1 MNMERKR
8 PRHPKKN
15 LTPYHPDVTFYASAS
30 RLSQNFGVAVRPY
43 QPDDINPFTESDLMD
58 AYVSDFFRKKTE
70 NIHRSE
76 IAAALFGLLTYG
88 VRDCNSPFPR
98 RIWNDSHLIPPI
110 EKTLIRMAEKF
121 GIIYSHPDQKFLFT
135 GTPLVYV
142 DEKDKAIPNVRNKS
156 QETKKHGTLTDFWRQ
171 SKQDGLEML
180 FIEDENGNPLAIVNF
195 HFKEIGYD
203 DNPTMLLVK
212 RSTYVHPDHQHRG
225 IGTWMNEIT
234 NNAMQAL
241 QLLLK
246 IPVSLYAECEP
257 NNIPSIRNAS
267 KLFGQPKTE
276 ANGRLLFLK
285 NYL

>member
-1 MNMERKR
+1 MNMERR
-8 PRHPKKN
+8 RYRHPKRN
-15 LTPYHPDVTFYASAS
+15 LIPYPDVTFYESAS
-30 RLSQNFGVAVRPY
+30 RLPQNFGVDVRAY

-58 AYVSDFFRKKTE
+58 AYVSNFFGKKTE

-76 IAAALFGLLTYG
+76 IAASLFGLLTYG
-88 VRDCNSPFPR
+88 VRDYNSPFPKK
-98 RIWNDSHLIPPI
+98 IWNDSHLIPPI
-110 EKTLIRMAEKF
+110 EETMRRMVKKF

-135 GTPLVYV
+135 GTPLVCV
-142 DEKDKAIPNVRNKS
+142 DEKGKAMSNIRNKS
-156 QETKKHGTLTDFWRQ
+156 QETKKPGALTDFWRQ
-171 SKQDGLEML
+171 SKQNGLEML
-180 FIEDENGNPLAIVNF
+180 FIEDEKGNPLAIVNF
-195 HFKEIGYD
+195 HFKEIDYD
-203 DNPTMLLVK
+203 NSPTMLLVK
-212 RSTYVHPDHQHRG
+212 RSIYVHPNHQHRG

-234 NNAMQAL
+234 DNAMKAL

-285 NYL
+285 NYS

>member
-8 PRHPKKN
+8 HRHPKRN
-15 LTPYHPDVTFYASAS
+15 LMPYQDVTFYESAS
-30 RLSQNFGVAVRPY
+30 RLSQNFGVAVRSY

-76 IAAALFGLLTYG
+76 IAASLFGLLTYG
-88 VRDCNSPFPR
+88 ARDYNSPFPKK
-98 RIWNDSHLIPPI
+98 IWNDSHLIPPI
-110 EKTLIRMAEKF
+110 EETMRRMVKKF
-121 GIIYSHPDQKFLFT
+121 GIIYSHPDQQFLFT
-135 GTPLVYV
+135 GTPLVCV
-142 DEKDKAIPNVRNKS
+142 DEKGKAMPNIRNKS

-171 SKQDGLEML
+171 SKQNGLEML
-180 FIEDENGNPLAIVNF
+180 FIEDEKGSPLAIVNF
-195 HFKEIGYD
+195 HFKEVDYD
-203 DNPTMLLVK
+203 NSSTMLLVK
-212 RSTYVHPDHQHRG
+212 RSIYVHPNHQHRG

>member
-58 AYVSDFFRKKTE
+58 AYVSDFFGKKTE

-142 DEKDKAIPNVRNKS
+142 DEKGKAIPNVRNKS

-171 SKQDGLEML
+171 SKQNGLEML

-234 NNAMQAL
+234 DNAMQAL

-257 NNIPSIRNAS
+257 NNIPSIKNAS
-267 KLFGQPKTE
+267 KLFGLPKTE